1 MSADRSRH
9 SPVRATVTA
18 LMLGLVGTGMAG
30 ATIVSGTVTSAT
42 GSFVKLSVPL
52 TGSTPANTV
61 GNNNFNQPNLYGFDE
76 SQNTTLTAALVPDQG
91 AALAAGTTVASHYIF
106 FDPTSGALTGTVT
119 FDANVLAVL
128 SSTATLLATDY
139 LANTGVTYLNP
150 TLRGL
155 EAVDSVGFS
164 GNQITVNLTA
174 SSPGDYIRVLTAFSP
189 GAVPEPGSLALAGL
203 ALTGLIAASRRRRRG

>member
-1 MSADRSRH
+1 MSADRSRY
-9 SPVRATVTA
+9 SPIRATVTA

-61 GNNNFNQPNLYGFDE
+61 GNNNFNLPNLYGFDE